1 MKWLSVIA
9 GAAIALIALKD
20 LFHTLFHPAS
30 SGHVSDWISL
40 RLWRTFRKAFRNHL
54 ETAGPAIFVAIIGYW
69 GFSVILGFALI
80 YRPFMPAGFAWMDGL
95 SAASFD
101 SFFAAINLSLGSLIT
116 VSVGAVP
123 KDTWLQLMTG
133 MEAVFGFAIL
143 TASISWILSI
153 YPVLE
158 HRRSLAHQVTLLHL
172 GEATGDRPLE
182 SLEDSELQTILL
194 GLAAQL
200 TQHRN
205 ELTQFPITYFF
216 VENEKKTGLGS
227 VITYMIELAERFKGR
242 EGAVRYAAVTLDGAV
257 KDFLEV
263 VQQDFLRRKFS
274 SKEEAAN
281 ALAADHLRQPV
292 HSPRSA
298 PPKAA

>member
-54 ETAGPAIFVAIIGYW
+54 ETAGPTIFVAIIGYW

-80 YRPFMPAGFAWMDGL
+80 YRPFMPARLALMDGL
-95 SAASFD
+95 SATSFD

-172 GEATGDRPLE
+172 GEATGHRPLE

-227 VITYMIELAERFKGR
+227 VITYMVELAERFKGR
-242 EGAVRYAAVTLDGAV
+242 EGAVRYAAVTLEGAV

-263 VQQDFLRRKFS
+263 VQQDFLKRKFS
-274 SKEEAAN
+274 GKEEAAN
-281 ALAADHLRQPV
+281 ALASDHLRQPV
-292 HSPRSA
+292 HSPRA
-298 PPKAA
+298 VPPKAA